1 VTTNTLPI
9 GSASA
14 AKMAQI
20 AQDYRDGVATKA
32 IWATHRIG
40 QATLLRALRLH
51 KVEQRGR
58 GAKPKPTGEDPKAPQ
73 VLELRRTG
81 ASLKE
86 IAFKLHMAVFRVR
99 RIAYANGLR
108 SVPKRPRKGLP
119 EEARKG
125 YRATMPAKKPAPKPL
140 PATSPAQTGRAW
152 TWFDYVTVTD
162 REFATPHHL
171 RKGPAI
177 RAWLEANGVRP

>member
-1 VTTNTLPI
+1 MTTSTLPI

-20 AQDYRDGVATKA
+20 AQDYRDGVATEA
-32 IWATHRIG
+32 IYATHRIG

-58 GAKPKPTGEDPKAPQ
+58 GAKPKPTGEDPKTPQ
-73 VLELRRTG
+73 VLELRRGG

-108 SVPKRPRKGLP
+108 SVPKRACKGLP

-125 YRATMPAKKPAPKPL
+125 YRATMPPKKPAP
-140 PATSPAQTGRAW
+140 APAQTGRAW

-177 RAWLEANGVRP
+177 KAWLIANGVRP